1 MTQAVG
7 PAKEPVI
14 VLLSGGM
21 DSATVLWYAQSLGY
35 DVHALSF
42 DYGQHAHPELI
53 RAGELAAKLG
63 IEHRVLRLGL
73 DAVGGTALVGDR
85 VVPDA
90 GKAQTRFGIPET
102 YVPARNTVFLS
113 VAMGL
118 AETLGAYRIF
128 IGANNMDYSGYPD
141 CRPEYIDA
149 FNRLAAVATA
159 EGAAGGRKVVVEAPL
174 MHLTK
179 AEIVALGVK
188 LGVDF
193 SLTLSC
199 YAPSADGVSCGR
211 CESCVLR
218 LKGFK
223 DAGLSDPVAYSA
235 VDRVS

>member
-1 MTQAVG
+1 MTSNHGCAG
-7 PAKEPVI
+7 EPAI

-21 DSATVLWYAQSLGY
+21 DSATVLSYAHSLGY

-42 DYGQHAHPELI
+42 DYGQHAKPELE
-53 RAGELAAKLG
+53 RATQLAARLG
-63 IEHRVLRLGL
+63 IEHRILRLGL

-90 GKAQTRFGIPET
+90 GKAVTKFGIPET
-102 YVPARNTVFLS
+102 YVPARNTVFLA

-118 AETLGAYRIF
+118 AETLGAYRVF

-141 CRPEYIDA
+141 CRPEYIAA
-149 FNRLAAVATA
+149 FNQLAAVATA
-159 EGAAGGRKVVVEAPL
+159 EGVSGGRRVVVEAPL

-179 AEIVALGVK
+179 AEIVAMGVK

-193 SLTLSC
+193 RLTMSC
-199 YAPSADGVSCGR
+199 YAPTQEGLSCGR

-218 LKGFK
+218 LKGFR
-223 DAGLSDPVAYSA
+223 DAGIADPVEYAEGT
-235 VDRVS
+235 VR